1 MTQSGDRNSK
11 PLNNLED
18 ILLETFNTQN
28 DGGGDEFSRLQ
39 ELLVKPDILKMRQQ
53 IAQLEGKFPEI
64 DNIRDRVSKLEEELP
79 EIVNL
84 GKRVTNLE
92 KEVVDLDSQIDERNE
107 LIKIV
112 LSLISELLNRKLG
125 KLKTELLSEIVPLIE
140 KQLQQEQTLSI
151 RVSGINRDPD

>member
-11 PLNNLED
+11 PLNSLED
-18 ILLETFNTQN
+18 ILLGTFSAQN

-39 ELLVKPDILKMRQQ
+39 ELLVKPDILQMRQQ

-64 DNIRDRVSKLEEELP
+64 DNIRDRVSKLEAELP
-79 EIVNL
+79 EIAHL
-84 GKRVTNLE
+84 GKRVSNLE
-92 KEVVDLDSQIDERNE
+92 KEVVDLDSQIEERNE

-112 LSLISELLNRKLG
+112 LSLISELLNRKLA